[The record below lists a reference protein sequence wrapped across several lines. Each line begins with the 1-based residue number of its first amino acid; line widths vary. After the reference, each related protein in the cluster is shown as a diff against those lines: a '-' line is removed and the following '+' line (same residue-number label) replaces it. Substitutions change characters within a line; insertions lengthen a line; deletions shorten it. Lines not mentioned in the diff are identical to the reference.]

1 MRYGFTAESRSRGD
15 KRGEHHGNSPRVPL
29 CLRVSAVNGHL
40 HAPTDPLLGLRLFV
54 FAALALRLEAFLAA
68 LGAVGGALHQLAAH
82 QFKHRLLGAI
92 ALAWSKT
99 DDPGIAAVALPE
111 TRT

>member
-1 MRYGFTAESRSRGD
+1 MS
-15 KRGEHHGNSPRVPL
+15 SPRKCGDTEELAENLHCV
-29 CLRVSAVNGHL
+29 LRAYLRDSAVNGHL

-54 FAALALRLEAFLAA
+54 FAAFALCLEALLAA
-68 LGAVGGALHQLAAH
+68 LGAVGGALHQLGAH
-82 QFKHRLLGAI
+82 ESKHRLLGAI